1 MKKTPQ
7 LKKQYTE
14 VVVPALKQSRG
25 YANPHQVPRILKVVL
40 NTGIDAGADKTVIA
54 DAQRDITAIAGQKA
68 VLTKSR
74 KAIANFKLR
83 EGQIVGSTVTLRGD
97 NMWHF
102 LERLLIVALPAI
114 RDFRGVPTKLDGN
127 GNYSIGIADYS
138 IFPEISLE
146 NTKRM
151 MGLDIS
157 IVTSAESDDEGR
169 ELLKLV
175 GFPFRRTEAAAAAA
189 AKTSTAA

>member
-1 MKKTPQ
+1 MKQVPQ
-7 LKKQYTE
+7 LKKHYTE

-25 YANPHQVPRILKVVL
+25 YTNPHQVPRLVKVVL

-54 DAQRDITAIAGQKA
+54 DTQRDLTAIGGQKA

-83 EGQIVGSTVTLRGD
+83 EGQTVGSTVTLRGD

-102 LERLLIVALPAI
+102 LSRLLVVALPAI
-114 RDFRGVPTKLDGN
+114 RDFRGVPTKFDGN
-127 GNYSIGIADYS
+127 GNYNLGVTDYS

-157 IVTSAESDDEGR
+157 IVTTAENDDEGR
-169 ELLKLV
+169 ELLKLL
-175 GFPFRRTEAAAAAA
+175 GFPFRRTEVHAAPT
-189 AKTSTAA
+189 KTSTAA

>member
-1 MKKTPQ
+1 MKVPV
-7 LKKQYTE
+7 LKKHYSET
-14 VVVPALKQSRG
+14 VIPALKQSRG
-25 YANPHQVPRILKVVL
+25 YTNPHQVPRITKIVL
-40 NTGIDAGADKTVIA
+40 NTGINSSADKNTIA
-54 DAQRDITAIAGQKA
+54 DTQRDLSAIAGQKA
-68 VLTKSR
+68 VLTKAR

-83 EGQIVGSTVTLRGD
+83 DGQTVGATVTLRGD

-102 LERLLIVALPAI
+102 LTRLLVVALPAI

-127 GNYSIGIADYS
+127 GNYTLGVSDYS

-151 MGLDIS
+151 MGLDIT
-157 IVTSAESDDEGR
+157 IVTTAQNDDEGR

-175 GFPFRRTEAAAAAA
+175 GFPFRRTEAAS
-189 AKTSTAA
+189 KTATAA

>member
-1 MKKTPQ
+1 MKKVPQ
-7 LKKQYTE
+7 LKQHYSAT
-14 VVVPALKQSRG
+14 VVPAITQSRG
-25 YANPHQVPRILKVVL
+25 YKNPHQVPRILKVVL

-54 DAQRDITAIAGQKA
+54 DTQRDLTAIAGQKA

-83 EGQIVGSTVTLRGD
+83 EGQTVGSTVTLRGD

-102 LERLLIVALPAI
+102 LSRLLVVALPAI
-114 RDFRGVPTKLDGN
+114 RDFRGVPTKFDGN
-127 GNYSIGIADYS
+127 GNYNLGVSDYS

-157 IVTSAESDDEGR
+157 VVTSAESDDEGR
-169 ELLKLV
+169 ELLKLL
-175 GFPFRRTEAAAAAA
+175 GFPFRRTEAAAAV

>member
-1 MKKTPQ
+1 MKKIPQ
-7 LKKQYTE
+7 LKKQYIV
-14 VVVPALKQSRG
+14 VVVPALKQSPR
-25 YANPHQVPRILKVVL
+25 YTNPHQVPGILKVVL
-40 NTGIDAGADKTVIA
+40 NTGIDAGAGKTVIA
-54 DAQRDITAIAGQKA
+54 DAQRDLTAIAGQKA

-83 EGQIVGSTVTLRGD
+83 EGQIVGSTVTLRGE

-102 LERLLIVALPAI
+102 LERLLVVALPAI

-127 GNYSIGIADYS
+127 GNYNIGIADYS

-157 IVTSAESDDEGR
+157 IVTSAGSDDEGR
-169 ELLKLV
+169 ELLKLI
-175 GFPFRRTEAAAAAA
+175 GFPFRRSETVAVAT
-189 AKTSTAA
+189 KTSTAA

>member
-1 MKKTPQ
+1 MKKIPQ
-7 LKKQYTE
+7 LKKQYIE

-25 YANPHQVPRILKVVL
+25 YTNPHQVPGILKVVL

-54 DAQRDITAIAGQKA
+54 DAQRDLTAIAGQKA

-83 EGQIVGSTVTLRGD
+83 EGQIVGSTVTLRGE

-102 LERLLIVALPAI
+102 LERLLVVALPAI

-127 GNYSIGIADYS
+127 GNYNIGIPDYS

-146 NTKRM
+146 NIKRM

-157 IVTSAESDDEGR
+157 IVTSAGSDDEGR
-169 ELLKLV
+169 ELLKLI
-175 GFPFRRTEAAAAAA
+175 GFPFRRSETVAVAT
-189 AKTSTAA
+189 KTSTAA

>member
-1 MKKTPQ
+1 MKKVPQ
-7 LKKQYTE
+7 LKQHYTAT
-14 VVVPALKQSRG
+14 VVPALKQSRG
-25 YANPHQVPRILKVVL
+25 YTNPHQVPRITKVVL

-54 DAQRDITAIAGQKA
+54 DTQRDLTAIAGQKA
-68 VLTKSR
+68 VLTKAR

-83 EGQIVGSTVTLRGD
+83 EGQTVGATVTLRGD

-102 LERLLIVALPAI
+102 LSRLLVVALPTI
-114 RDFRGVPTKLDGN
+114 RDFRGVPTKFDGN
-127 GNYSIGIADYS
+127 GNYNLGVTDYS

-157 IVTSAESDDEGR
+157 VVTTAASDDEGR
-169 ELLKLV
+169 ELLKLL
-175 GFPFRRTEAAAAAA
+175 GFPFRRTEGAVAAV
-189 AKTSTAA
+189 KTSTAA

>member
-1 MKKTPQ
+1 MKKIPQ
-7 LKKQYTE
+7 LKKQYIE

-25 YANPHQVPRILKVVL
+25 YTNPHQVPRILKVVL

-54 DAQRDITAIAGQKA
+54 DAQRDLTSIAGQKA
-68 VLTKSR
+68 VLTKAR

-97 NMWHF
+97 SMWHF

-114 RDFRGVPTKLDGN
+114 RDFRGVPTKFDGN
-127 GNYSIGIADYS
+127 GNYNLGVADYS

-157 IVTSAESDDEGR
+157 IVTSAQSDDEGR

-175 GFPFRRTEAAAAAA
+175 GFPFRRTEAAT
-189 AKTSTAA
+189 AKTPTAA

>member
-1 MKKTPQ
+1 MKKIPQ
-7 LKKQYTE
+7 LKKQYIE

-25 YANPHQVPRILKVVL
+25 YTNPHQVPSILKVVL
-40 NTGIDAGADKTVIA
+40 NSGIDAGADKTVIA
-54 DAQRDITAIAGQKA
+54 DTQRDLTAIAGQKA

-83 EGQIVGSTVTLRGD
+83 EGQIVGSTVTLRGE

-102 LERLLIVALPAI
+102 LERLLVVALPAI

-127 GNYSIGIADYS
+127 GNYNIGIADYS

-157 IVTSAESDDEGR
+157 IVTSAGTDDEGR
-169 ELLKLV
+169 ELLKLI
-175 GFPFRRTEAAAAAA
+175 GFPFRRGETVAVAT
-189 AKTSTAA
+189 KTSTAA

>member
-1 MKKTPQ
+1 MKKIPQ
-7 LKKQYTE
+7 LKKQYIE

-25 YANPHQVPRILKVVL
+25 YTNPHQVPGILKVVL

-54 DAQRDITAIAGQKA
+54 DAQRDLTAIAGQKA

-83 EGQIVGSTVTLRGD
+83 EGQIVGSTVTLRGE

-102 LERLLIVALPAI
+102 LERLLVVALPAI

-127 GNYSIGIADYS
+127 GNYNIGIADYS

-157 IVTSAESDDEGR
+157 IVTSAGSDDEGR

-175 GFPFRRTEAAAAAA
+175 GFPFRRTEAAT
-189 AKTSTAA
+189 AKTPTAA

>member
-1 MKKTPQ
+1 MKKIPQ

-25 YANPHQVPRILKVVL
+25 YTNPHQVPRILKVVL

-54 DAQRDITAIAGQKA
+54 DAQRDLTAIAGQKA
-68 VLTKSR
+68 VLTKAR

-114 RDFRGVPTKLDGN
+114 RDFRGVPTKFDGN
-127 GNYSIGIADYS
+127 GNYNLGVADYS

-157 IVTSAESDDEGR
+157 IVTSAQSDDEGR

-175 GFPFRRTEAAAAAA
+175 GFPFRRTEAAP

>member
-1 MKKTPQ
+1 MKKIPQ
-7 LKKQYTE
+7 LKKQYIE

-25 YANPHQVPRILKVVL
+25 YTNPHQVPGILKVVL

-54 DAQRDITAIAGQKA
+54 DAQRDLTAIAGQKA

-83 EGQIVGSTVTLRGD
+83 EGQIVGSTVTLRGE

-102 LERLLIVALPAI
+102 LERLLVVALPAI

-127 GNYSIGIADYS
+127 GNYNIGIADYS

-157 IVTSAESDDEGR
+157 IVTSAGTDDEGR
-169 ELLKLV
+169 ELLKLI
-175 GFPFRRTEAAAAAA
+175 GFPFRRGETVAVAT
-189 AKTSTAA
+189 KTSTAA

>member
-1 MKKTPQ
+1 MKQVPQ
-7 LKKQYTE
+7 LKKHYTE

-114 RDFRGVPTKLDGN
+114 RDFRGVPTKFDGN
-127 GNYSIGIADYS
+127 GNYNLGVADYS

>member
-1 MKKTPQ
+1 MKKIPQ
-7 LKKQYTE
+7 LKKQYIE

-25 YANPHQVPRILKVVL
+25 YTNPHQVPRILKVVL

-54 DAQRDITAIAGQKA
+54 DAQRDLTAIAGQKA
-68 VLTKSR
+68 VLTKAR

-114 RDFRGVPTKLDGN
+114 RDFRGVPTKFDGN
-127 GNYSIGIADYS
+127 GNYNLGVADYS

-157 IVTSAESDDEGR
+157 IVTSAQSDDEGR

-175 GFPFRRTEAAAAAA
+175 GFPFRRTEAAP

>member
-1 MKKTPQ
+1 MKNVPQ
-7 LKKQYTE
+7 LKKHYTE

-25 YANPHQVPRILKVVL
+25 YKNPHQVPRVLKVVL

-54 DAQRDITAIAGQKA
+54 DTQRDITAIAGQKA
-68 VLTKSR
+68 VLTKAR

-83 EGQIVGSTVTLRGD
+83 EGQTVGSTVTLRGD

-102 LERLLIVALPAI
+102 LSRLLVVALPAI
-114 RDFRGVPTKLDGN
+114 RDFRGVPTKFDGN
-127 GNYSIGIADYS
+127 GNYNLGISDYS

-157 IVTSAESDDEGR
+157 VVTSAETDDEGR
-169 ELLKLV
+169 DLLKLL
-175 GFPFRRTEAAAAAA
+175 GFPFRRTEAVATS
-189 AKTSTAA
+189 AKTPTAA

>member
-1 MKKTPQ
+1 MKKIPQ
-7 LKKQYTE
+7 LKKQYIE

-25 YANPHQVPRILKVVL
+25 YTNPHQVPRILKVVL

-54 DAQRDITAIAGQKA
+54 DAQRDLTSIAGQKA
-68 VLTKSR
+68 VLTKAR

-97 NMWHF
+97 SMWHF

-114 RDFRGVPTKLDGN
+114 RDFRGVPTKFDGN
-127 GNYSIGIADYS
+127 GNYNLGVADYS

-157 IVTSAESDDEGR
+157 IVTSAQRDDEGR

-175 GFPFRRTEAAAAAA
+175 GFPFRRTEAATV
-189 AKTSTAA
+189 KTPTAA

>member
-1 MKKTPQ
+1 MKKVPQ
-7 LKKQYTE
+7 LKKHYTE

-25 YANPHQVPRILKVVL
+25 YTNPHQVPRITKVVL

-54 DAQRDITAIAGQKA
+54 DTQRDLTAIAGQKA
-68 VLTKSR
+68 VLTKAR

-83 EGQIVGSTVTLRGD
+83 EGQTVGATVTLRGD

-102 LERLLIVALPAI
+102 LSRLLVVALPTI
-114 RDFRGVPTKLDGN
+114 RDFRGVPTKFDGN
-127 GNYSIGIADYS
+127 GNYNLGVTDYS

-157 IVTSAESDDEGR
+157 VVTTAASDDEGR
-169 ELLKLV
+169 ELLKLL
-175 GFPFRRTEAAAAAA
+175 GFPFRRTEGAVAA

>member
-1 MKKTPQ
+1 MKKLPQ
-7 LKKQYTE
+7 LKKKYLE

-25 YANPHQVPRILKVVL
+25 YTNPHQVPRILKVVL

-54 DAQRDITAIAGQKA
+54 DAQRDLTAIAGQKA
-68 VLTKSR
+68 VLTKAR

-114 RDFRGVPTKLDGN
+114 RDFRGVPTKFDGN
-127 GNYSIGIADYS
+127 GNYNLGVADYS

-157 IVTSAESDDEGR
+157 IVTSAQSDDEGR

-175 GFPFRRTEAAAAAA
+175 GFPFRRTEAAT
-189 AKTSTAA
+189 AKTSTAAA

>member
-1 MKKTPQ
+1 MKKIPQ
-7 LKKQYTE
+7 LKKQYIE

>member
-1 MKKTPQ
+1 MKNVPQ
-7 LKKQYTE
+7 LKKHYTE

-25 YANPHQVPRILKVVL
+25 YKNPHQVPRILKVVL
-40 NTGIDAGADKTVIA
+40 NTGIDSGADKTVIA
-54 DAQRDITAIAGQKA
+54 DTQRDLTAIAGQKA

-83 EGQIVGSTVTLRGD
+83 EGQIVGSTVTLRGE

-102 LERLLIVALPAI
+102 LSRLLVVALPAI
-114 RDFRGVPTKLDGN
+114 RDFRGVPTKFDGN
-127 GNYSIGIADYS
+127 GNYNLGIADYS

-146 NTKRM
+146 NTKRV

-157 IVTSAESDDEGR
+157 IVTSAETDDEGR
-169 ELLKLV
+169 DLLKHF
-175 GFPFRRTEAAAAAA
+175 GFPFRRTEVATTS
-189 AKTSTAA
+189 AKTPTAA

>member
-1 MKKTPQ
+1 MKQVPQ
-7 LKKQYTE
+7 LKKHYIA

-25 YANPHQVPRILKVVL
+25 YTNPHQVPRILKVVL
-40 NTGIDAGADKTVIA
+40 NSGIDAAADKTIIA
-54 DAQRDITAIAGQKA
+54 DTQRDLTLIAGQKA

-83 EGQIVGSTVTLRGD
+83 EGQIVGATVTLRGD
-97 NMWHF
+97 NMWYF
-102 LERLLIVALPAI
+102 LSRLLVVALPAI

-127 GNYSIGIADYS
+127 GNYNIGIADYS

-157 IVTSAESDDEGR
+157 IVTSAESDEEGR

-175 GFPFRRTEAAAAAA
+175 GFPFRRTEAAAPAA
-189 AKTSTAA
+189 AKTPTAA

>member
-1 MKKTPQ
+1 MKNVPQ
-7 LKKQYTE
+7 LKKHYTE

-25 YANPHQVPRILKVVL
+25 YTNPHQVPRILKVVL

-54 DAQRDITAIAGQKA
+54 DTQRDLTAIAGQKA
-68 VLTKSR
+68 VLTKAR

-83 EGQIVGSTVTLRGD
+83 EGQTVGATVTLRGD

-102 LERLLIVALPAI
+102 LSRLLVVALPAI
-114 RDFRGVPTKLDGN
+114 RDFRGVPTKFDGN
-127 GNYSIGIADYS
+127 GNYNLGVADYS

-157 IVTSAESDDEGR
+157 VVTTAGTDDEGR
-169 ELLKLV
+169 ELLKLL
-175 GFPFRRTEAAAAAA
+175 GFPFRRTEAAAA
-189 AKTSTAA
+189 KTATAA

>member
-1 MKKTPQ
+1 MKKIPQ
-7 LKKQYTE
+7 LKKQYIE

-40 NTGIDAGADKTVIA
+40 NTGIDSGADKTVIA
-54 DAQRDITAIAGQKA
+54 DTQRDLTAIAGQKA

-102 LERLLIVALPAI
+102 LSRLLVVALPAI
-114 RDFRGVPTKLDGN
+114 RDFRGVPTKFDGN
-127 GNYSIGIADYS
+127 GNYNLGIADYS

-157 IVTSAESDDEGR
+157 VVTSASNDDEGR
-169 ELLKLV
+169 ELLKLI
-175 GFPFRRTEAAAAAA
+175 GFPFRRTEAVAA

>member
-1 MKKTPQ
+1 MKQVPQ
-7 LKKQYTE
+7 LKKHYTE

-25 YANPHQVPRILKVVL
+25 YANPHQVPGILKVVL

-54 DAQRDITAIAGQKA
+54 DAQRDLTAIAGQKA

-83 EGQIVGSTVTLRGD
+83 EGQIVGSTVTLRGE

-102 LERLLIVALPAI
+102 LERLLVVALPAI

-127 GNYSIGIADYS
+127 GNYNIGIADYS

-157 IVTSAESDDEGR
+157 IVTSAGSDDEGR
-169 ELLKLV
+169 ELLKLI
-175 GFPFRRTEAAAAAA
+175 GFPFRRSETVAVAT
-189 AKTSTAA
+189 KTSTAA

>member
-1 MKKTPQ
+1 MKNVPQ
-7 LKKQYTE
+7 LKKHYTE

-25 YANPHQVPRILKVVL
+25 YTNPHQLPRITKVVL

-54 DAQRDITAIAGQKA
+54 DTQRDLTAIAGQKA
-68 VLTKSR
+68 VLTKAR

-83 EGQIVGSTVTLRGD
+83 EGQTVGATVTLRGD

-102 LERLLIVALPAI
+102 LSRLLVVALPAI
-114 RDFRGVPTKLDGN
+114 RDFRGVPTKFDGN
-127 GNYSIGIADYS
+127 GNYNLGVADYS

-157 IVTSAESDDEGR
+157 VVTTAGTDDEGR
-169 ELLKLV
+169 ELLKLL
-175 GFPFRRTEAAAAAA
+175 GFPFRRTEAAAA
-189 AKTSTAA
+189 KTATAA

>member
-1 MKKTPQ
+1 MKKLPQ

-54 DAQRDITAIAGQKA
+54 DAQRDLTAIAGQKA
-68 VLTKSR
+68 VLTKAR

-114 RDFRGVPTKLDGN
+114 RDFRGVPTKFDGN
-127 GNYSIGIADYS
+127 GNYNLGVADYS

-157 IVTSAESDDEGR
+157 IVTSAQNDDEGR